1 MTLKFLVNLM
11 SIVTNNKKASS
22 HWYAQRLTAIM
33 LLLFSSWFVGSLFIL
48 QDFQYS
54 TLVDWTDQ
62 PLNLLM
68 LFLFSLSLG
77 YHSNLGLEVVIEDY
91 IHKPNKRKIL
101 ISLVKKFHLILILI
115 IGISLLKIF
124 LGDA

>member
-1 MTLKFLVNLM
+1 M